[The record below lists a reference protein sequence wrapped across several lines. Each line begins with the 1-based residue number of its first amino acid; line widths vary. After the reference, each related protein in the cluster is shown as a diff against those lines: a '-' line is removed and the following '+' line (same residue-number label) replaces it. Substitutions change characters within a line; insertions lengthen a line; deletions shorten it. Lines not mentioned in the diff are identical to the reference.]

1 MVAHTIFDDQEE
13 ATMAYPIK
21 EIQAIGA
28 DAAQILKSEGIR
40 TTVGL
45 LRSGKTPK
53 QRLKIAEKIGIDD
66 EHVLSWVTAADR
78 MRVKGVGWEYAQLLL
93 AVGVKTAKELKYRNP
108 QKLVDQMAEANTKR
122 KLVRVLPSVSM
133 VSRWIDS
140 AKKLSPLIR
149 Y

>member
-1 MVAHTIFDDQEE
+1 VVAHTIFDDRKE
-13 ATMAYPIK
+13 AATAYPIR

-108 QKLVDQMAEANTKR
+108 QKLVDQMAEANMKR

-140 AKKLSPLIR
+140 AKRLPPLIR

>member
-1 MVAHTIFDDQEE
+1 
-13 ATMAYPIK
+13 
-21 EIQAIGA
+21 
-28 DAAQILKSEGIR
+28 
-40 TTVGL
+40 
-45 LRSGKTPK
+45 
-53 QRLKIAEKIGIDD
+53 
-66 EHVLSWVTAADR
+66 
-78 MRVKGVGWEYAQLLL
+78 MRVKGIGWEYAQLLL

>member
-1 MVAHTIFDDQEE
+1 
-13 ATMAYPIK
+13 MAYPIK

-108 QKLVDQMAEANTKR
+108 QKLVDQMAEANMKR

-140 AKKLSPLIR
+140 AKRLPPLIR